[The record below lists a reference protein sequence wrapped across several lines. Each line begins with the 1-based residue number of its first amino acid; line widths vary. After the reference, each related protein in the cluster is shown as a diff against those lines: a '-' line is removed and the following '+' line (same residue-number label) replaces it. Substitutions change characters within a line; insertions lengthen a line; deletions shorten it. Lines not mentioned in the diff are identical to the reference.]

1 MPRKAIPEEDFSKE
15 AHWLAAMR
23 LADQI
28 AYIERLRTFAAAQGV
43 RKVDRERVT
52 RKADALER
60 LLNLKPAKGV
70 SPAQPPLPQV
80 SKRRRRK

>member
-1 MPRKAIPEEDFSKE
+1 MPQKDISEEDFSKE
-15 AHWLAAMR
+15 ANWLAAMR

-60 LLNLKPAKGV
+60 LKNKGRRSEDSDH
-70 SPAQPPLPQV
+70 SPDV
-80 SKRRRRK
+80 

>member
-1 MPRKAIPEEDFSKE
+1 MLRKALPEEDFSKE
-15 AHWLAAMR
+15 ANWLAAMR

-43 RKVDRERVT
+43 RKADRERVT
-52 RKADALER
+52 RKADALEH

-70 SPAQPPLPQV
+70 SLAQPPLHQPR
-80 SKRRRRK
+80 KRRRRK